1 MPLGSAAARQRMWVA
16 GKVLHAVANHVYANV
31 SAAVRAGA
39 ARCSK
44 PRRRLRA
51 DGRSRARP
59 RAGEA
64 GSPWR
69 FDATGPVSVA
79 LALVRT
85 ESGAPEL
92 VISANRDGG
101 RCAELLRAAAADVLA
116 AAMRGYAHAPRTR
129 FLSPP
134 MLAALRDLLR
144 TSLAFATARPTPT
157 RVRVRVARGAE
168 DVHGEMKVVDT
179 VLHGAYDGRPSYAP
193 PAHRLLP
200 PVVRLLPPRPS

>member
-1 MPLGSAAARQRMWVA
+1 M
-16 GKVLHAVANHVYANV
+16 
-31 SAAVRAGA
+31 
-39 ARCSK
+39 
-44 PRRRLRA
+44 
-51 DGRSRARP
+51 
-59 RAGEA
+59 
-64 GSPWR
+64 
-69 FDATGPVSVA
+69 
-79 LALVRT
+79 RT

-168 DVHGEMKVVDT
+168 DVHGEMKVVDA